1 MTTKNSMN
9 DRKEYEIDMGIELQ
23 FLDGIQKIHTPIL
36 DQVMRFVTSLG
47 NASVV
52 WILLAI
58 VLLLI
63 PKTRKGGVVLL
74 AALCIEIIL
83 CNGILKNLFGRTRPY
98 EVNQAVRL
106 LITKPKDYSF
116 PSGHTAAAAAAVMA
130 LYLAKVKKVWQC
142 ALILAVLIA
151 FSRMYFY
158 VHYPTDI
165 LGGALLGVISGLT
178 GYWMVKRCPKLE
190 RR

>member
-1 MTTKNSMN
+1 MTTNNSMD

-36 DQVMRFVTSLG
+36 DQVMRFVASLG

-83 CNGILKNLFGRTRPY
+83 CNGILKNLFARTRPY

-116 PSGHTAAAAAAVMA
+116 PSGHTAAAFAAMTA
-130 LYLAKVKKVWQC
+130 LYLAKIKKVW
-142 ALILAVLIA
+142 
-151 FSRMYFY
+151 
-158 VHYPTDI
+158 
-165 LGGALLGVISGLT
+165 
-178 GYWMVKRCPKLE
+178 
-190 RR
+190 